1 MQGLLDIDT
10 TLKKS
15 NLRLKAALLEAIF
28 VKKLALKD
36 GSGFWTQG
44 RLEGCQDTKVY
55 FSKLTKVYLIFDTMI
70 FKA

>member
-10 TLKKS
+10 TLKKP

-36 GSGFWTQG
+36 GSG
-44 RLEGCQDTKVY
+44 RKVVWKDAKILKY
-55 FSKLTKVYLIFDTMI
+55 IFQN
-70 FKA
+70 